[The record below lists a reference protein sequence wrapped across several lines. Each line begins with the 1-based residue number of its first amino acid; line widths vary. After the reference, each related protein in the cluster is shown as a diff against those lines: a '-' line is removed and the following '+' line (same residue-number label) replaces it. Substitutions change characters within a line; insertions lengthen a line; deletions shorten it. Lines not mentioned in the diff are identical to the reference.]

1 MKYLEKWTDNVL
13 VALQVFLL
21 FLVAASDYVVLPS
34 FLMWGGRLHPLL
46 LHLPIG
52 VFLFTCL
59 LWWLRGH
66 LESDKSP
73 IFQWALAF
81 SALSVPLTA
90 ISGFFLSREGGYE
103 EELLRNHLW
112 GGVLLSLLTWVLWT
126 GIKARP
132 QRTNWW
138 NGLFA
143 VAFLALLA
151 TGHWGGQLTHGTAF
165 LAWPGEK
172 SEEESQVVGTTLQA
186 SMSTSFY
193 EAYVQPVWQG
203 KCVSCHRP
211 GKAKGQLVLQDVAS
225 ALKGGETGPIWT
237 PGNVEKSLFLQRVHL
252 PLTDKEHM
260 PPRGKTQLEPQEVA
274 LLEAWVRA
282 GADAKLALGEIGDGH
297 PLQSYVSSVGSELP
311 EKSYTFPPASAGE
324 VEKLNDAYCVVRPIA
339 AASPALQADFFIRK
353 AFDASRLNAL
363 QAVEEQLVRLN
374 LGNMPVG
381 DADMKALLSFSNL
394 EKLILNHTDISD
406 GGLEVLKKLPK
417 LESLSL
423 NGTKISTKAGAV
435 LATFPALREVFLWNT
450 QWTPEQ
456 VAQLQKKFPKI
467 RWNHGFTPSP
477 KDILALSP
485 PVFED
490 AKPIMAA
497 GDSLRL
503 KMAIPG
509 VEIRYTLDGSE
520 PDSTTSSV
528 YRRPLVLKGITTI
541 KARAFKAGWI
551 GSETAEMTIYKKGK
565 KPDKV
570 VLLTQPNPEYAP
582 KPDVLANAEL
592 GNITQFRSGQWAGY
606 KDRHMEALFYFNP
619 KTPPAIR
626 SVALSYGVNVGSYI
640 VPPVQVEVWG
650 GKNPDNMTL
659 LEKKDLAAI
668 TIADLADQES
678 RGLLLPFEG
687 AQRYPL
693 YKMVVRNLPKLPVF
707 HPGKG
712 TPGWAFVDE
721 VFFNE

>member
-1 MKYLEKWTDNVL
+1 
-13 VALQVFLL
+13 
-21 FLVAASDYVVLPS
+21 
-34 FLMWGGRLHPLL
+34 
-46 LHLPIG
+46 
-52 VFLFTCL
+52 
-59 LWWLRGH
+59 
-66 LESDKSP
+66 
-73 IFQWALAF
+73 
-81 SALSVPLTA
+81 
-90 ISGFFLSREGGYE
+90 
-103 EELLRNHLW
+103 
-112 GGVLLSLLTWVLWT
+112 
-126 GIKARP
+126 
-132 QRTNWW
+132 
-138 NGLFA
+138 
-143 VAFLALLA
+143 
-151 TGHWGGQLTHGTAF
+151 
-165 LAWPGEK
+165 
-172 SEEESQVVGTTLQA
+172 
-186 SMSTSFY
+186 
-193 EAYVQPVWQG
+193 
-203 KCVSCHRP
+203 
-211 GKAKGQLVLQDVAS
+211 
-225 ALKGGETGPIWT
+225 
-237 PGNVEKSLFLQRVHL
+237 
-252 PLTDKEHM
+252 M

-282 GADAKLALGEIGDGH
+282 GADTKLALGEIGDGH

-311 EKSYTFPPASAGE
+311 EKRYTFPPASAGE

-456 VAQLQKKFPKI
+456 VAQLQKKYPKI

-650 GKNPDNMTL
+650 GTNPDNMTL

-687 AQRYPL
+687 AQRYPV

>member
-112 GGVLLSLLTWVLWT
+112 GGVVLSVLTWALWT

-237 PGNVEKSLFLQRVHL
+237 PGNVEKSLFLQRIHL

-282 GADAKLALGEIGDGH
+282 GADTKLALGEIGDGH

-311 EKSYTFPPASAGE
+311 EKRYTFPPASAGE

-456 VAQLQKKFPKI
+456 VAQLQKKYPKI

-650 GKNPDNMTL
+650 GTNPDNMTL

-687 AQRYPL
+687 AQRYPV

>member
-1 MKYLEKWTDNVL
+1 MKYFEKWMDNIL

-21 FLVAASDYVVLPS
+21 FLVAASDHVVLPS
-34 FLMWGGRLHPLL
+34 FLIWSGRLHPLL

-59 LWWLRGH
+59 LWVLKGR
-66 LESDKSP
+66 LESDNSP
-73 IFQWALAF
+73 VFRWALAF
-81 SALSVPLTA
+81 SALSVPVTA

-112 GGVLLSLLTWVLWT
+112 AGVALSLLTWVLWT
-126 GIKARP
+126 GIKVRP
-132 QRTNWW
+132 QRANWW

-143 VAFLALLA
+143 AAFLVLIA
-151 TGHWGGQLTHGTAF
+151 TGHWGGQLTHGASF
-165 LAWPGEK
+165 LAWPGEGG
-172 SEEESQVVGTTLQA
+172 EEKKQMATNAVQA
-186 SMSTSFY
+186 SLSTSFY
-193 EAYVQPVWQG
+193 EAYVQQVWQG

-225 ALKGGETGPIWT
+225 ALKGGETGPIWI
-237 PGNVEKSLFLQRVHL
+237 PGDVEKSLFLQRVHL

-260 PPRGKTQLEPQEVA
+260 PPRGKIQLEPQEVA

-282 GADAKLALGEIGDGH
+282 GADTKLTLGEIGDGH
-297 PLQSYVSSVGSELP
+297 PLKTYVSIAGSETP
-311 EKSYTFPPASAGE
+311 EKNYTFQPASAGD
-324 VEKLNDAYCVVRPIA
+324 VEKLNDAYCVVRPVA
-339 AASPALQADFFIRK
+339 AESPALQADFFIRK
-353 AFDASRLNAL
+353 AFDASKLKAL

-374 LGNMPVG
+374 LGNMPVN
-381 DADMKALLSFSNL
+381 DADVKALLSFSNL
-394 EKLILNHTDISD
+394 EKLILNHTEISD
-406 GGLEVLKKLPK
+406 AGLETLKTLPR

-423 NGTKISTKAGAV
+423 NGTKIGTKAGEI

-450 QWTPEQ
+450 QWTPAQ
-456 VAQLQKKFPKI
+456 VAQLQKKYPKI
-467 RWNHGFTPSP
+467 RWNHGFMPSP

-509 VEIRYTLDGSE
+509 VEIRYTLDGSD
-520 PDSTTSSV
+520 PDSTSSSV

-565 KPDKV
+565 QPDKV
-570 VLLTQPNPEYAP
+570 VLLTQPNPEYTP
-582 KPDVLANAEL
+582 KPDVLSNAEL

-619 KTPPAIR
+619 KTPPAVH
-626 SVALSYGVNVGSYI
+626 SVAVSYGVNVGSYI

-650 GKNPDNMTL
+650 GMDPDKMTL
-659 LEKKDLAAI
+659 LEKKTLAAI

-678 RGLLLPFEG
+678 RGLLLPFKKE
-687 AQRYPL
+687 QSYPV
-693 YKMVVRNLPKLPVF
+693 YKVVVRNLSKLPEF

-721 VFFNE
+721 VFFN

>member
-112 GGVLLSLLTWVLWT
+112 GGVVLSVLTWSLWT

-282 GADAKLALGEIGDGH
+282 GADTKLALGEIGDGH

-650 GKNPDNMTL
+650 GTNPDNMAL

-678 RGLLLPFEG
+678 RGLLLPFEK
-687 AQRYPL
+687 AQRYPV

>member
-13 VALQVFLL
+13 LALQVFLL

-34 FLMWGGRLHPLL
+34 FLIWSGRLHPLL

-52 VFLFTCL
+52 VFVFTCL
-59 LWWLRGH
+59 LWTLKGR
-66 LESDKSP
+66 LESDNSP

-103 EELLRNHLW
+103 EDLLRNHLW
-112 GGVLLSLLTWVLWT
+112 GGVALSLLTWVLWM
-126 GIKARP
+126 GVKVRP
-132 QRTNWW
+132 RRTNWW
-138 NGLFA
+138 NSLFA
-143 VAFLALLA
+143 VAFLALVA
-151 TGHWGGQLTHGTAF
+151 TGHWGGQLTHGAGF
-165 LAWPGEK
+165 LAWPGGDGEEK
-172 SEEESQVVGTTLQA
+172 KEIGNNALQA
-186 SMSTSFY
+186 SLSTSFY

-211 GKAKGQLVLQDVAS
+211 GKAKGQLVLQDAAS
-225 ALKGGETGPIWT
+225 ALKGGETGPIWI
-237 PGNVEKSLFLQRVHL
+237 PGNVEKSLFLQRIHL

-282 GADAKLALGEIGDGH
+282 GADTKLALGEIGDGH
-297 PLQSYVSSVGSELP
+297 PLQSYVSSAGSELP
-311 EKSYTFPPASAGE
+311 EKRYTFQPASAGD

-374 LGNMPVG
+374 LGNMPVE
-381 DADMKALLSFSNL
+381 DADMEALLSFSNL
-394 EKLILNHTDISD
+394 EKLILNHTEISD
-406 GGLEVLKKLPK
+406 GGLEMLKKLPK

-423 NGTKISTKAGAV
+423 NGTKISTKAGGV

-456 VAQLQKKFPKI
+456 VAQLQKKYPKI
-467 RWNHGFTPSP
+467 SWNHGFTPSP

-520 PDSTTSSV
+520 PDSTRSSL

-650 GKNPDNMTL
+650 GTNPDNMTL

-687 AQRYPL
+687 AQRYPV

>member
-112 GGVLLSLLTWVLWT
+112 GGVVLSVLTWALWT

-151 TGHWGGQLTHGTAF
+151 TGHWGGQLTHGTTF

-237 PGNVEKSLFLQRVHL
+237 PGNVEKSLFLQRIHL

-282 GADAKLALGEIGDGH
+282 GADTKLALGEIGDGH

-311 EKSYTFPPASAGE
+311 EKRYTFPPASAGE

-456 VAQLQKKFPKI
+456 VAQLQKKYPKI

-650 GKNPDNMTL
+650 GTNPDNMTL

-687 AQRYPL
+687 AQRYPV